1 MTVTAMLRSSCFVL
15 MLALS
20 QGCTPPNAGTPASTP
35 AADTTSST
43 PAAPANGPQVIHT
56 KDGGRME
63 GELMEG
69 VRTGPWTSYF
79 PDGSVRSRVTY
90 RNGKE
95 EGPTE
100 VFHTNGMPYYTGHYH
115 QGLTVGDWVFY
126 DPLGKEVRRVTYDS
140 TGVAQ
145 R

>member
-15 MLALS
+15 MLALA
-20 QGCTPPNAGTPASTP
+20 QACTPPNAGTPASTP
-35 AADTTSST
+35 TADTTAST

-63 GELMEG
+63 GELIEG
-69 VRTGPWTSYF
+69 VRTGLWTSYF

>member
-1 MTVTAMLRSSCFVL
+1 
-15 MLALS
+15 
-20 QGCTPPNAGTPASTP
+20 
-35 AADTTSST
+35 
-43 PAAPANGPQVIHT
+43 
-56 KDGGRME
+56 ME
-63 GELMEG
+63 GDMTNGARSGL
-69 VRTGPWTSYF
+69 WTSYF

-90 RNGKE
+90 LNGKE

-100 VFHTNGMPYYTGHYH
+100 VYHANGMPYYTGTYH

-126 DPLGKEVRRVTYDS
+126 DLMGKEVKRVTYDS

>member
-35 AADTTSST
+35 AADTTAST
-43 PAAPANGPQVIHT
+43 SPAPANGPQVIHT

-63 GELMEG
+63 GELIEG
-69 VRTGPWTSYF
+69 ERTGPWTSYF

-100 VFHTNGMPYYTGHYH
+100 VFHTNGMPYYTGQYH

>member
-1 MTVTAMLRSSCFVL
+1 MTVTTMLRSSCFVL
-15 MLALS
+15 MLALG
-20 QGCTPPNAGTPASTP
+20 QGCDRPSTGAPSSTPAS
-35 AADTTSST
+35 DTT

-63 GELMEG
+63 GEVIEG
-69 VRTGPWTSYF
+69 VRTGLWTSYF

-95 EGPTE
+95 QGPTE
-100 VFHTNGMPYYTGHYH
+100 VFHANGMPYYTGQYNE
-115 QGLTVGDWVFY
+115 GLTVGDWVFY
-126 DPLGKEVRRVTYDS
+126 DPLGKEVKRMTYDS
-140 TGVAQ
+140 TGVAK

>member
-1 MTVTAMLRSSCFVL
+1 MTVNAMLRSSCFVL
-15 MLALS
+15 ILALA
-20 QGCTPPNAGTPASTP
+20 QGCTPPADGTPASP
-35 AADTTSST
+35 SAADRTANT

-63 GELMEG
+63 GDMTNG
-69 VRTGPWTSYF
+69 MRTGLWTSYF

-100 VFHTNGMPYYTGHYH
+100 VFHANGMPYYAGTYH
-115 QGLTVGDWVFY
+115 QGLTVGEWVFF
-126 DPLGKEVRRVTYDS
+126 DPTGKEVKRVTYDS